1 MRRDGQPTNHGCYVA
16 FRAQVAFVPKLRTI
30 YSRTRRG
37 NSIMRPLAGTGI
49 AFVGIV
55 LAVGSPAGA
64 KEKPVPSP
72 LISAIDRC
80 RQITDPMQRLACY
93 DAAAGALVQASNSG
107 AVTVVDQNDVKR
119 VRHSLF
125 GFSLP
130 KVPFFSGDTS
140 ANEAQDKLDSTITS
154 VKALSNGYYQ
164 IVIADNNAVW
174 ITTDD
179 YISFDPPRPGQKIEI
194 VRGALGNYFLRINGQ
209 NGVRGKRV
217 G

>member
-1 MRRDGQPTNHGCYVA
+1 MMQAPT
-16 FRAQVAFVPKLRTI
+16 
-30 YSRTRRG
+30 TRV
-37 NSIMRPLAGTGI
+37 
-49 AFVGIV
+49 F
-55 LAVGSPAGA
+55 LAVVLLASAAPALGKDKA
-64 KEKPVPSP
+64 APPASSP
-72 LISAIDRC
+72 LVTAIDRC
-80 RQITDPMQRLACY
+80 RKITDPMQRLACY
-93 DAAAGALVQASNSG
+93 DSAASALVTAASSG
-107 AVTVVDQNDVKR
+107 EVSIVDRNDVRK

-130 KVPFFSGDTS
+130 KIPFFSGDTT

-154 VKALSNGYYQ
+154 VKALNNGYFQ

-174 ITTDD
+174 MTTDD
-179 YISFDPPRPGQKIEI
+179 YTNFDPPRVGQKIEI